1 MCIVSEGVLHK
12 KLVQAYLIAVIWLAW
27 DTYPT
32 AEVRLIKDTYPNAPI
47 QDKYHL
53 ICQRG
58 GIGCSF
64 GRSGFGFVIEDHTDH
79 GTWKEW
85 SFWWALKEFQK
96 GCYFKGAFFWEDLDL
111 DLWSK
116 MTQITVHKRNGVL
129 DELSKNSKKCA
140 ILRVRSFGRIWI
152 WICDQRW
159 HRSQCIKGMEF

>member
-1 MCIVSEGVLHK
+1 MCVVSEGVLHK

-32 AEVRLIKDTYPNAPI
+32 AEVRLIKDTYPNVPI

-58 GIGCSF
+58 GIGCVPL
-64 GRSGFGFVIEDHTDH
+64 G
-79 GTWKEW
+79 
-85 SFWWALKEFQK
+85 
-96 GCYFKGAFFWEDLDL
+96 DLDL
-111 DLWSK
+111 DLWLK
-116 MTQITVHKRNGVL
+116 ITQITVHERNGVF
-129 DELSKNSKKCA
+129 DELSKNSKKGA